1 MLCNN
6 LSNVTYFSRKGAHC
20 LQNNNMVIWYFIFKA
35 CFNAMCGI
43 KHKYMSSVMQ
53 KSTVATVCW
62 TRESGVDEQYLK
74 HQTGKQPTY
83 FNACSAMRYST
94 PIIRYACHSN
104 MFFWYAFDDHV
115 KLT

>member
-1 MLCNN
+1 
-6 LSNVTYFSRKGAHC
+6 
-20 LQNNNMVIWYFIFKA
+20 
-35 CFNAMCGI
+35 
-43 KHKYMSSVMQ
+43 
-53 KSTVATVCW
+53 
-62 TRESGVDEQYLK
+62 VDEQYLK

-104 MFFWYAFDDHV
+104 MFLWYAFDDHV